1 MTETKVTSLSDHRQQ
16 RAESRFEAAIRKFM
30 AIGRTQEEAT
40 VLLGSNHRKPLRPFS
55 RAAAI
60 NADERSTRP
69 DIEIRPGGD
78 MKVNVEIDCTPLEAR
93 QFIGLP
99 DVAPMQIAVM
109 DELQQQMMANIDKL
123 SPEALMQSWFTFDPK
138 LAERF
143 QDLFAAMMAGLAG
156 TRTGSDKK

>member
-60 NADERSTRP
+60 NADESEAIAGAAAAVSATRLDLRSAFAIVGIP
-69 DIEIRPGGD
+69 WPGLGPGR
-78 MKVNVEIDCTPLEAR
+78 KFALPLGSPARAKGKESEAAYLGG
-93 QFIGLP
+93 IP
-99 DVAPMQIAVM
+99 
-109 DELQQQMMANIDKL
+109 
-123 SPEALMQSWFTFDPK
+123 
-138 LAERF
+138 
-143 QDLFAAMMAGLAG
+143 
-156 TRTGSDKK
+156 